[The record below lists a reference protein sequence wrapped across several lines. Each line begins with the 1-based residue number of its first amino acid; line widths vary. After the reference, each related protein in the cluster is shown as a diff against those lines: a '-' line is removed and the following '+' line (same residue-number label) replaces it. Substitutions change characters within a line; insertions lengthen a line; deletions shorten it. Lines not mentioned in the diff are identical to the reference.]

1 VEQVVLRRSE
11 ENGDTIIP
19 ERVSGIIDNV
29 DQPAEQRSQEE
40 NNLPTSILKKEES
53 EGPKKTVHFPEN
65 IVSVKFYEISDEED
79 SDNDTLI
86 LSDPEE
92 DDLRDQEVPAFNT
105 SDDYDS
111 NFCHLSSTNFIP
123 QFTFPP
129 VLKIANCH
137 LYENIDDHDEQIMA
151 IMDDDDGRDALY
163 ANHLATD
170 KISDDMGSFQD
181 EALTEEEVA
190 SQSRNDEDFHEE
202 SEIASA
208 EVKKPSKNPEEA
220 LEITEIQETLIKN
233 RIEEN
238 EVGPLQEA
246 LEIKTNNYLNETSE
260 GESSMVKENALV
272 LATFN
277 QDIERPAENPANFSC
292 VNNKTNIIAP
302 KVNELDFKVYTLLD
316 ALKAAPNN
324 SVAVAK
330 KECLN
335 EENFGQQVTIPK
347 RALGGEMTSN
357 ILLPERHIYGFP
369 AQRLEKMQT
378 ELTKSDMVKK
388 WLITTHAPMTD
399 ASFSRTG
406 NVDMLATNTTRLSEE
421 NMVTKREPTTEL
433 ANVLHNDVQAESKG
447 NLESCMGAS
456 ARTFHGSCGSKFLR
470 RGSRSIDDMILDE
483 VWYDIF

>member
-1 VEQVVLRRSE
+1 M
-11 ENGDTIIP
+11 
-19 ERVSGIIDNV
+19 
-29 DQPAEQRSQEE
+29 
-40 NNLPTSILKKEES
+40 
-53 EGPKKTVHFPEN
+53 
-65 IVSVKFYEISDEED
+65 
-79 SDNDTLI
+79 
-86 LSDPEE
+86 
-92 DDLRDQEVPAFNT
+92 
-105 SDDYDS
+105 
-111 NFCHLSSTNFIP
+111 SSTNFIP

-220 LEITEIQETLIKN
+220 LEITEIQETVIKN

-277 QDIERPAENPANFSC
+277 QDIESPAENPANFSC
-292 VNNKTNIIAP
+292 VNNKTNIITP
-302 KVNELDFKVYTLLD
+302 KVNELDAKVYTLLD
-316 ALKAAPNN
+316 ALKATPNN
-324 SVAVAK
+324 SVAVTK
-330 KECLN
+330 KECLT
-335 EENFGQQVTIPK
+335 EEKFGQQATFPK
-347 RALGGEMTSN
+347 RVPGGEMTSN
-357 ILLPERHIYGFP
+357 ILLPERHIYKFP
-369 AQRLEKMQT
+369 AQQLDKLQT
-378 ELTKSDMVKK
+378 ELTKSDIVKK
-388 WLITTHAPMTD
+388 WLITTHTSNVVLHDDTSTMTD

-433 ANVLHNDVQAESKG
+433 ANVLHNDVQAESKE
-447 NLESCMGAS
+447 NSESCMGATPSS
-456 ARTFHGSCGSKFLR
+456 ARAFHGSCGRKFLR
-470 RGSRSIDDMILDE
+470 RASRSIDNMILDE